1 MRPRKSTT
9 KSRSTS
15 GLSREWHVAALR
27 RDLLP
32 ALSLK
37 NVADRAASV
46 VLVVCLQGVTTWIM
60 TKKGLFFCALNLPLV
75 TAGCA
80 VVFQTSRQLVQLV
93 AAMACLKAF
102 TQLNFGFTR
111 TLWYAV
117 PDAVRTLAYAVIGD
131 FVRFETFS
139 VCHTSVSPRSFSTI
153 SHRRCRCPAQSRD
166 CQRLVC

>member
-1 MRPRKSTT
+1 
-9 KSRSTS
+9 
-15 GLSREWHVAALR
+15 
-27 RDLLP
+27 
-32 ALSLK
+32 
-37 NVADRAASV
+37 
-46 VLVVCLQGVTTWIM
+46 M

-139 VCHTSVSPRSFSTI
+139 ICRNLRFSEKKKKIKSPLQMPGAVKGLSAVGVLIMIDRGIRADGQKLMAGSL
-153 SHRRCRCPAQSRD
+153 
-166 CQRLVC
+166 LVCALWSILLM

>member
-1 MRPRKSTT
+1 MARCCAPKGFTFAFT
-9 KSRSTS
+9 Q
-15 GLSREWHVAALR
+15 
-27 RDLLP
+27 
-32 ALSLK
+32 

-139 VCHTSVSPRSFSTI
+139 ICRHFRLEGAFRKKIQIAIADARRSQGIVSGWCADYDRPR
-153 SHRRCRCPAQSRD
+153 HQS
-166 CQRLVC
+166 